1 VSRRFS
7 IGSVVRGGFWLYLS
21 SVIDNL
27 AGFLYWMIVSAI
39 VGPTVIGIASA
50 ISGLAALFLSILN
63 LGVGTGA
70 TRFFGVY
77 LGSDD
82 EVRLYE
88 YFWTSFIFN
97 SVVHVVA
104 GIVITL
110 LGIAGYSVSSISG
123 LMLVFASLIIV
134 GGIGAVPSSLIT
146 SMMKTEVIFT
156 ATTISIL
163 FRFVIGITLI
173 TIYNLGWVGV
183 VIGNVVQ
190 LYTRLTI
197 ITTYSIIRTRKM
209 IYFSYRALKDVL
221 IAGSPS
227 WLPGLIASI
236 GSWIGLLSVYVISGA
251 LETGYYY
258 VSSAISNVILMISS
272 SILALSFPVL
282 SGMRDGRKRVLSQI
296 MKICL
301 ALTLPIST
309 YVMFYP
315 WVPLSLIGSEYV
327 SSSTILTVLLI
338 STVPAIITSSIINL
352 VYAYGRY
359 LLVLIF
365 NLVVSISRLVL
376 YYYLVPNYG
385 GLGSAIAFTVG
396 NYVGLLTTLYIIK
409 SINFVVDWHL
419 IIKVILIPTLL
430 GIPCF
435 ILNINWFIALILITS
450 SYIIYLKTKIISKN
464 ELKEIIKALHL
475 EFLVSKIYSRYG
487 DVINKILGY

>member
-7 IGSVVRGGFWLYLS
+7 ISSVVRGGFWLYLS

-39 VGPTVIGIASA
+39 VGPTVVGMASA
-50 ISGLAALFLSILN
+50 ISGLASLFLSILN

-70 TRFFGVY
+70 TRFFGMY

-97 SVVHVVA
+97 SLIHVIA
-104 GIVITL
+104 GVIIML
-110 LGIAGYSVSSISG
+110 LGITGYSVSNISG

-134 GGIGAVPSSLIT
+134 GGIGAIPSSLIT
-146 SMMKTEVIFT
+146 SMIKTEVIFT
-156 ATTISIL
+156 ATFLSIF
-163 FRFVIGITLI
+163 FRFGVGITLI

-183 VIGNVVQ
+183 VIGNTIQ
-190 LYTRLTI
+190 LYTRLII
-197 ITTYSIIRTRKM
+197 ITAYSISKTYKRVI
-209 IYFSYRALKDVL
+209 FSYNALKDVL

-236 GSWIGLLSVYVISGA
+236 GSWVGLLSVYVISGA

-258 VSSAISNVILMISS
+258 ISSAISNIILMISS
-272 SILALSFPVL
+272 SILTLSFPVL
-282 SGMRDGRKRVLSQI
+282 SGMRDGRKRALSQI
-296 MKICL
+296 MKISL

-315 WVPLSLIGSEYV
+315 WVPLSLIGREYV
-327 SSSTILTVLLI
+327 DSSTILTILLA
-338 STVPAIITSSIINL
+338 SAVPTIITSSIVNL
-352 VYAYGRY
+352 VYAYGKY
-359 LLVLIF
+359 LLVLIV
-365 NLVVSISRLVL
+365 NLAVSISRLVL
-376 YYYLVPNYG
+376 YYYLIPSYG

-396 NYVGLLTTLYIIK
+396 SYVGLLTTLYIIK
-409 SINFVVDWHL
+409 SINLIVDWYL
-419 IIKVILIPTLL
+419 ILKVILIPTLL
-430 GIPCF
+430 SIPCLV
-435 ILNINWFIALILITS
+435 LNINWFIALMLVVS
-450 SYIIYLKTKIISKN
+450 SYIIYLKTKIISKD

-475 EFLVSKIYSRYG
+475 EFLVSKIYSRYY
-487 DVINKILGY
+487 DVIDRILGY